1 MAIKLVLGM
10 AVALVLNQ
18 QIRGRNFFRAFLL
31 LPWVMPAFVVYLVWR
46 WLYDPLS
53 GLINYALIDMG
64 LIASPIA
71 FLSNR
76 DTAMASVIV
85 AHAWR
90 NFPFYAISFL
100 AGMQTI
106 SQELYDSAQ
115 VDGASRVQQ
124 FRFITLPGLYQII
137 GVVLLLT
144 TIQTAN
150 AFEPVYLLTGGGPS
164 DATMVYTMLVYAM
177 GMVNLRLG
185 EAAAVST
192 LFLPLLVGLVLVVT
206 DDAATQGQR
215 LRERNTM
222 REPLGIRA
230 TTYVLLA
237 LFVIMVAVPL
247 FWMVTT
253 ALKANKDLYED
264 FTYLPRRPTLEHF
277 VRVIQRDDLLTNI
290 RNSFAVASTTTVVT
304 VVVSAFAA
312 FSIVRYRYRGRE
324 WVGRLILFKYL
335 LPTAMLFVPL
345 YAIVV
350 AMGLGNTLKSLML
363 TYLSFT
369 VPFCTWMLMGYFR
382 ASRPSWKS
390 TRWSTAAARSARCSA
405 FSSRCPR
412 RASSRPRSSR
422 SRCPG
427 TSSSSRWSSPRTRPR

>member
-1 MAIKLVLGM
+1 MAIRHRSVAVAIPAPRAAGRLSARTREALEGMGLLTPTVLILIGLVLYPFFYAIWLAFSDKAVGSPGQFVGTRNFEYVLGWPQFSAAIVNTAVFTVSAVALKFVLGM

-18 QIRGRNFFRAFLL
+18 RIRGRNFFRAFLL

-53 GLINYALIDMG
+53 GLINYALMDLG

-71 FLSNR
+71 FLSDR
-76 DTAMASVIV
+76 DTAMTSVIV

-124 FRFITLPGLYQII
+124 FRYITLPGLYHII

-164 DATMVYTMLVYAM
+164 DATMVYTMLVYVM

-192 LFLPLLVGLVLVVT
+192 LFLPLLVGLVLAVT
-206 DDAATQGQR
+206 MLLQR
-215 LRERNTM
+215 KA
-222 REPLGIRA
+222 RA
-230 TTYVLLA
+230 
-237 LFVIMVAVPL
+237 
-247 FWMVTT
+247 
-253 ALKANKDLYED
+253 
-264 FTYLPRRPTLEHF
+264 
-277 VRVIQRDDLLTNI
+277 
-290 RNSFAVASTTTVVT
+290 
-304 VVVSAFAA
+304 
-312 FSIVRYRYRGRE
+312 
-324 WVGRLILFKYL
+324 
-335 LPTAMLFVPL
+335 
-345 YAIVV
+345 
-350 AMGLGNTLKSLML
+350 
-363 TYLSFT
+363 
-369 VPFCTWMLMGYFR
+369 
-382 ASRPSWKS
+382 
-390 TRWSTAAARSARCSA
+390 
-405 FSSRCPR
+405 
-412 RASSRPRSSR
+412 
-422 SRCPG
+422 
-427 TSSSSRWSSPRTRPR
+427 